1 MSHPSKKVIQD
12 RAISGLTIQGSDVA
26 SVTKLKGG
34 ASITLR
40 HVWPDSTD
48 ARVWDGV
55 RRAYVRLARDLANA
69 YGKPVDVYSKHG
81 DQIDQ
86 ISPDL

>member
-12 RAISGLTIQGSDVA
+12 RAISGLTVQGSDVA
-26 SVTKLKGG
+26 HQAQGEGYRS
-34 ASITLR
+34 LR
-40 HVWPDSTD
+40 
-48 ARVWDGV
+48 AQRVAGEHRCLCV
-55 RRAYVRLARDLANA
+55 GLRPSRHVRLARDLANA
-69 YGKPVDVYSKHG
+69 PRRTTVTHSKHG